1 MGTSSVH
8 LAPAV
13 ASSYARRHSTLI
25 HCTTPTQQRD
35 RRTAPCRCR
44 TNKTAPCDINNALSS
59 VPHTTA
65 PETAFDAS
73 QNPTAQT
80 NHNAFVPPWRMR
92 HLNPTVTITTTK
104 FFGRCLCCS
113 TTHRCQQSQ
122 QPHTTRLTMPHHAAC
137 RPSSR
142 PLCFTALLLSLFSAC
157 VTEIPLVSLPAR
169 FLPFLPWGGGSTRP
183 VDRDTLRWQLQPP
196 SLSLLHLQPFMPLR
210 HRQQRPQ
217 AKSIPHVPARLCT
230 ACCSVYHHR
239 HAALVHRRSHQ
250 PAAATYAEL
259 VPAVG

>member
-1 MGTSSVH
+1 MRHQQCFIIRPPHDNTRNCLRRQSESDSSDE
-8 LAPAV
+8 
-13 ASSYARRHSTLI
+13 S
-25 HCTTPTQQRD
+25 QRI
-35 RRTAPCRCR
+35 RTAMAH
-44 TNKTAPCDINNALSS
+44 APPQPNR
-59 VPHTTA
+59 
-65 PETAFDAS
+65 
-73 QNPTAQT
+73 
-80 NHNAFVPPWRMR
+80 NH
-92 HLNPTVTITTTK
+92 HHHQI
-104 FFGRCLCCS
+104 FGRCLCCS

-210 HRQQRPQ
+210 HRQQPPPTTVTTNEIHTTH
-217 AKSIPHVPARLCT
+217 ASTIVHSLLLCLPSQT
-230 ACCSVYHHR
+230 MQH
-239 HAALVHRRSHQ
+239 
-250 PAAATYAEL
+250 
-259 VPAVG
+259 

>member
-1 MGTSSVH
+1 MRHQQCFIIRPPHDNTRNCLRRQSESDSSDE
-8 LAPAV
+8 
-13 ASSYARRHSTLI
+13 S
-25 HCTTPTQQRD
+25 QRI
-35 RRTAPCRCR
+35 RTAMAH
-44 TNKTAPCDINNALSS
+44 APPQPNR
-59 VPHTTA
+59 
-65 PETAFDAS
+65 
-73 QNPTAQT
+73 
-80 NHNAFVPPWRMR
+80 NHHHHQIV
-92 HLNPTVTITTTK
+92 
-104 FFGRCLCCS
+104 GRCLCCS

-157 VTEIPLVSLPAR
+157 VTEIPLVSFPAR